1 MRRPIAVR
9 KAVPLAGLAMGAL
22 RGLATAGKAAVKN
35 PLKTLGGMSVADKVT
50 GGEDKVKPKSMMQ
63 TGMEMQQKR
72 AEMQQQKNQAQMSSA
87 QEMADKAKAGAGVAK
102 GDYYHPSVEGY
113 LNSPEREAG
122 TDTYSGVSRNQEEIA
137 TENLPPV
144 QTPAKPSSI
153 EQPPGYTG
161 EFPDSFYS
169 PHAKLRLNDE
179 YRVADEKEAE
189 EVKQRVTDAI
199 RPYLDE
205 YGNFKMGSPKSIAVR
220 THILRDHREA
230 KPFPQELR
238 QKFGLGRDAGDS
250 NGDSI
255 IGIVHGHKHDERKP
269 VLGTV
274 MLRRTKYHPKHP
286 QIFHGGSINAE
297 KTIDN
302 HGMSGNQI
310 RRMKQQAGQTRNRN
324 RNRNRNRQK
333 LKSEPMDLVWE
344 YLLKGSVELHHNE
357 ELPQEFIDDIM
368 MLDRT
373 HKMTPTNNGTLIEDI
388 DPFMHRTIQ
397 LMAENYKEE
406 NPTVVKPRNQ
416 HLFH

>member
-9 KAVPLAGLAMGAL
+9 KAAPLRAIGGAI
-22 RGLATAGKAAVKN
+22 A
-35 PLKTLGGMSVADKVT
+35 SVATKAKDKAGQVAV
-50 GGEDKVKPKSMMQ
+50 EAIKEKLKPQSIAQ
-63 TGMEMQQKR
+63 TGMEMQQRR

-87 QEMADKAKAGAGVAK
+87 QDMADKAKAGADVAK
-102 GDYYHPSVEGY
+102 GDYYHPSIEGY

-122 TDTYSGVSRNQEEIA
+122 TDAYSGVSRNQEEIA

-144 QTPAKPSSI
+144 QTPVKPSSL

-169 PHAKLRLNDE
+169 PHANLRLNDE

-199 RPYLDE
+199 RPYLDD

-238 QKFGLGRDAGDS
+238 EKFGLGRDAGDS

-274 MLRRTKYHPKHP
+274 MLRRTKYHPKYP

-310 RRMKQQAGQTRNRN
+310 RRMKQQVGQTRN

-406 NPTVVKPRNQ
+406 NPMPVKERNQ